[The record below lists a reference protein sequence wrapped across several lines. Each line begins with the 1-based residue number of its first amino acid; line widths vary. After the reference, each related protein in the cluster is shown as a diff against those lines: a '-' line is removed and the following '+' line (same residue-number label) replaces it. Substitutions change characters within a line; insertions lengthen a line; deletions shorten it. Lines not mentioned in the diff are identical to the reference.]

1 MGQVLAKMNGK
12 DEKAGKITEWFDEFD
27 KLLKKIFDDHT
38 ARLTFDEDTLHFSIQ
53 IENRLS
59 FDFMTLSSGYAAIM
73 YIIVNLILE
82 MDKVL
87 DANFDLSMPGIVF
100 IDEIE
105 AHLHLDMQRKI
116 LPLLIKLFPNVQF
129 IVSTNSPFVVNSIE
143 NAVIYDLDSE
153 ILAADGLCN
162 IPYAGIVNGYFNV
175 NEMSQVLQ
183 RKYERYC
190 ILANKES
197 LTDDDYDEI
206 SELELYLN
214 KIPDFLALNITAE
227 YNRLKKKLH

>member
-105 AHLHLDMQRKI
+105 AHLHLI
-116 LPLLIKLFPNVQF
+116 
-129 IVSTNSPFVVNSIE
+129 
-143 NAVIYDLDSE
+143 
-153 ILAADGLCN
+153 CN
-162 IPYAGIVNGYFNV
+162 
-175 NEMSQVLQ
+175 
-183 RKYERYC
+183 ERFFHY
-190 ILANKES
+190 
-197 LTDDDYDEI
+197 
-206 SELELYLN
+206 
-214 KIPDFLALNITAE
+214 
-227 YNRLKKKLH
+227 